1 MAIAYAGP
9 IHLVGPGWF
18 RHHRR
23 VEIRDARPSEY
34 ERIGDI
40 LVATYGAVDP
50 ELGGYAA
57 ELRDVA
63 TRAAAAEVLVAAEPA
78 DVVGTV
84 TYVPGPGPYAE
95 WDDPDAA
102 GIRMLAVDSRWQGRG
117 IGSALVEAC
126 IERAQAAGRARIRL
140 HTTDRMTAAQHMYE
154 RLGFWP
160 TPEDDWE
167 PEPGFWLRAYRLD
180 LA

>member
-1 MAIAYAGP
+1 
-9 IHLVGPGWF
+9 
-18 RHHRR
+18 
-23 VEIRDARPSEY
+23 VEIRDARPPDY
-34 ERIGDI
+34 ERIGEI
-40 LVATYGAVDP
+40 LVASYGAVDP
-50 ELGGYAA
+50 ELGGYAD

-63 TRAAAAEVLVAAEPA
+63 TRAAAAEVLVAADAA
-78 DVVGTV
+78 DVVGTL

-102 GIRMLAVDSRWQGRG
+102 GIRMLAVDPRWQGRG

-126 IERAQAAGRARIRL
+126 VERAQAAGRARIRL
-140 HTTDRMTAAQHMYE
+140 HTTDRMTAAQRMYK

-167 PEPGFWLRAYRLD
+167 AAPGFWLRAYRLD
-180 LA
+180 LG